1 MKTSLLRTLA
11 IAGVV
16 VMAAT
21 PAMAKG
27 DLVKQ
32 RRAAEDAAYWQ
43 SRINDSGSVQ
53 RINATD
59 SKGQAAT
66 ARSNVSQYPC
76 ARCVYDSAQGG
87 YVLSPSKKN

>member
-1 MKTSLLRTLA
+1 MKTSLLHTLA

-16 VMAAT
+16 MMAAS

-27 DLVKQ
+27 DLLKQ

-43 SRINDSGSVQ
+43 SRSSDGGSVQ
-53 RINATD
+53 RINAAD
-59 SKGQAAT
+59 SKGQTAS

-76 ARCVYDSAQGG
+76 HRCVYDSAQGG
-87 YVLSPSKKN
+87 YVPSKSPKN